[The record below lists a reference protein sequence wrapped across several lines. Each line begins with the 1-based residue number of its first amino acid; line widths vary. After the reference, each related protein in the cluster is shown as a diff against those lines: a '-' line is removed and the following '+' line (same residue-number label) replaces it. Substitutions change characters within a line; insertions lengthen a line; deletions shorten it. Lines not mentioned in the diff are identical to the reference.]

1 MLRWDYY
8 PVNKVFRDVINTFDS
23 EISRPAYEELKS
35 KEKYY
40 YDQITTGKVDFAS
53 IKSLDIVKDYKVR
66 RVYIANKAIDQATL
80 IYLSKRL
87 KNEFNIVYPDRDKI
101 MELSF
106 NLIDS
111 LPFLDNYTIYKF
123 DFKDFF
129 NSVKIQRVYDDYIED
144 CNLYSYEKEL
154 ILKLAKKYSK
164 CVQGLPVSNVL
175 IEIISREFDERIKAE
190 FSENGLVFYKR
201 YVDDCLLIFNHRVD
215 KHVIEKIIDK
225 CRISTFGRTVLLS
238 PSKTFYQTKY
248 DGDTMFDYLG
258 YSFNRCYWGIGKK
271 KYHYF
276 EFGITNSKIDKYKN
290 RLDAMF
296 TAYETDKNERLLLRR
311 IQYYDSR
318 VVFYNYEGSKY
329 VNKNTWD
336 VRGIINSYRM
346 LRRYVILD
354 QDNIKEGVAGV
365 KKPYRIQK
373 ATYKFLNYYIK
384 EKRAFMSIV
393 PQYLQGKGCF
403 DHNLWNGFIKN
414 KSIVFQPNIGW
425 SNDFLSNR
433 LVEIGGSPLHKSYYE
448 KTRDYYSLLVKK
460 L

>member
-1 MLRWDYY
+1 M
-8 PVNKVFRDVINTFDS
+8 
-23 EISRPAYEELKS
+23 
-35 KEKYY
+35 
-40 YDQITTGKVDFAS
+40 
-53 IKSLDIVKDYKVR
+53 
-66 RVYIANKAIDQATL
+66 
-80 IYLSKRL
+80 
-87 KNEFNIVYPDRDKI
+87 
-101 MELSF
+101 
-106 NLIDS
+106 
-111 LPFLDNYTIYKF
+111 
-123 DFKDFF
+123 
-129 NSVKIQRVYDDYIED
+129 
-144 CNLYSYEKEL
+144 
-154 ILKLAKKYSK
+154 
-164 CVQGLPVSNVL
+164 
-175 IEIISREFDERIKAE
+175 
-190 FSENGLVFYKR
+190 
-201 YVDDCLLIFNHRVD
+201 
-215 KHVIEKIIDK
+215 
-225 CRISTFGRTVLLS
+225 
-238 PSKTFYQTKY
+238 
-248 DGDTMFDYLG
+248 
-258 YSFNRCYWGIGKK
+258 
-271 KYHYF
+271 
-276 EFGITNSKIDKYKN
+276 
-290 RLDAMF
+290 
-296 TAYETDKNERLLLRR
+296 RR